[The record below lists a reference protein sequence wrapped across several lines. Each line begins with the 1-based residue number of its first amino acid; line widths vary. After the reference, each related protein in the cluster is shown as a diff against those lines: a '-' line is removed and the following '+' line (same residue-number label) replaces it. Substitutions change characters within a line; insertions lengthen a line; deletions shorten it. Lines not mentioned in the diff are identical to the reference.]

1 MSDQPNATEA
11 IDTSPAEAE
20 DITIDASAEAAAESS
35 VKLVPVT
42 ESIRYRKRAQ
52 AAEQQLGG
60 LREQMKSMES
70 ELAQQRQVI
79 ESLERRQKIDA
90 ILADADAVDLEVAR
104 LLTESAVEAMDEP
117 DVAAAVQ
124 ELRRM
129 KPYLF
134 RRSATPGAAAMA
146 AKSRQLTSAPASEAA
161 DEAAASGDRRDLLR
175 YLRLRRNGRVVTA

>member
-1 MSDQPNATEA
+1 MSDSTSATQA
-11 IDTSPAEAE
+11 IDVSPAEAE
-20 DITIDASAEAAAESS
+20 DIAIETNASEADAS

-52 AAEQQLGG
+52 AAEQELGG
-60 LREQMKSMES
+60 LREKLKTMES
-70 ELAQQRQVI
+70 ELTQQRHVI

-117 DVAAAVQ
+117 DVGAAVH
-124 ELRRM
+124 ELRRT

-134 RRSATPGAAAMA
+134 RRSDAPGAAAMPARSRHA
-146 AKSRQLTSAPASEAA
+146 ASQRVDQIADQAAS
-161 DEAAASGDRRDLLR
+161 SGDRRDLLR
-175 YLRLRRNGRVVTA
+175 YLRLRRNGRAVTA